1 MCISEEGAS
10 NITAWFDNSFY
21 IMVKGKIRLAK

>member
-21 IMVKGKIRLAK
+21 IMVKEKNPTC